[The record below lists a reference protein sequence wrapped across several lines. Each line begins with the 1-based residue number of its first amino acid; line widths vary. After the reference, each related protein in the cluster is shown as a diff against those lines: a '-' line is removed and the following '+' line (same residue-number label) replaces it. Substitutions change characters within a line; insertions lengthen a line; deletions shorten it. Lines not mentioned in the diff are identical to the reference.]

1 MSQDAGLKAQVP
13 ELPCSSL
20 PHGRAPA
27 ARVWQSFGLAY
38 TRNGT
43 IMTDF

>member
-1 MSQDAGLKAQVP
+1 MSHDAGLKAQVP
-13 ELPCSSL
+13 GLLRPSL
-20 PHGRAPA
+20 PHGRATA